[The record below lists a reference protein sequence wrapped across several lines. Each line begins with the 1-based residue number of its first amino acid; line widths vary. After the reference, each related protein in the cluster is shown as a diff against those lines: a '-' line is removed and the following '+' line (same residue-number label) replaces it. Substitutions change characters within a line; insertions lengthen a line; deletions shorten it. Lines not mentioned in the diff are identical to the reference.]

1 MVQGFPTKCQLSIV
15 IPQLKGAPLWKS
27 QLIKALTL
35 VVDGY
40 SAPVTAGNFV
50 DLVQRGFY
58 NGLEFIGRKTLMCC
72 RPEIQ

>member
-1 MVQGFPTKCQLSIV
+1 MTTD
-15 IPQLKGAPLWKS
+15 KGN
-27 QLIKALTL
+27 LTV

-58 NGLEFIGRKTLMCC
+58 NGLEFIRAEESYVLQIGDPQVQKKVY
-72 RPEIQ
+72 